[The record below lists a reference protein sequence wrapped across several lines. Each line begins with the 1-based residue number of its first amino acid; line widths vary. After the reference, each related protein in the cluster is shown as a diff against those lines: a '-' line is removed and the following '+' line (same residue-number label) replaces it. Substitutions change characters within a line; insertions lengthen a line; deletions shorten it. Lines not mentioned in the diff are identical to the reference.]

1 MYNFLS
7 IDTFNADGVDRM
19 KIDVTQKTSRFA
31 TRALSN
37 FSNKM
42 MELLMTLPL
51 EGITV
56 QQLCDTCNY
65 PRSTFY
71 NYFEDIFDLMDY
83 CWLVIMHDIR
93 ISEGENTQ
101 EIFTIL
107 YEYFDGYREQIH
119 RISSRNALNG
129 MCMNSLRAFLK
140 KQIKEV
146 LNKCANIRN
155 CSIRQDIMVDYY
167 ALTIEMLLEKSFLDK
182 NPLSKEEAL
191 SAVRFLLGT
200 IEKEI
205 HTK

>member
-1 MYNFLS
+1 
-7 IDTFNADGVDRM
+7 M

-31 TRALSN
+31 TRALN
-37 FSNKM
+37 DFSNKM

-56 QQLCDTCNY
+56 QQLCDACNY

-83 CWLVIMHDIR
+83 CWLVIMQDIH

-107 YEYFDGYREQIH
+107 YEYFDEYREQIY
-119 RISSRNALNG
+119 RISTRNTLNG

-140 KQIKEV
+140 KQIKEI
-146 LNKCANIRN
+146 LNTCANTQN
-155 CSIRQDIMVDYY
+155 CSIRQDVMVDYY
-167 ALTIEMLLEKSFLDK
+167 TLTIEMLLEKSFLDK
-182 NPLSKEEAL
+182 NPLSKEKAL
-191 SAVRFLLGT
+191 SSVRFLLGT